1 MSELDLVVRGGT
13 VIDGSGSD
21 GREADVDVADG
32 RIVQIGRIIAGRGA
46 QLRYGAQ
53 RRLMR

>member
-21 GREADVDVADG
+21 GREADVGVADG
-32 RIVQIGRIIAGRGA
+32 RIVQIGRIAGRGA